1 MQNCSS
7 DPTNP
12 TSGDCTCPS
21 GSTPTSMVVLNG
33 KIGTTCINQ
42 SKPQFN
48 PVCDPT
54 DGSKSA
60 QCICPVGKKAVPAGV
75 LGLQP
80 MYTCQ

>member
-1 MQNCSS
+1 MQNCSA

-12 TSGDCTCPS
+12 TSGNCICPS

-33 KIGTTCINQ
+33 TIGTYCPDP
-42 SKPQFN
+42 SKPQLN

-54 DGSKSA
+54 NGSKSA
-60 QCICPVGKKAVPAGV
+60 QCICPVGKTADATGT